1 MGYYM
6 EKREGAVRKE
16 AQSHAA
22 RDGNSTPIHILDND
36 SSSKRGNWLLEFGEE
51 AETKYLVR

>member
-1 MGYYM
+1 M

-36 SSSKRGNWLLEFGEE
+36 SSSKRGNWLLEYGEE